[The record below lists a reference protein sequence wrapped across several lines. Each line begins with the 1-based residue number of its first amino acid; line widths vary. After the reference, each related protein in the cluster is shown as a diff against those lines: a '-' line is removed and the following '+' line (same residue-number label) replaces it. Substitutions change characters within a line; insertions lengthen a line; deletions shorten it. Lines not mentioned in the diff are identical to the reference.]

1 MIHFNYKAHRL
12 YRQVAQQLQQL
23 WDKKLPKY
31 IVVACSG
38 GPDSIALVDMLHR
51 LACEHAVIPVVVH
64 VNHRLRGTESQRDAK
79 FVAQFC
85 QARGLPYIILGGRIL
100 KTGNV
105 QTQARDVRYAA
116 LTAVATHIGSPLVVT
131 AHHAN
136 DQAETVIMQL
146 MRGSGPETLA
156 GIPQRR
162 ALSKRVQ
169 VVRPLLH
176 FTRDEIQDYCRNAKL
191 KFIKDSSNKKLTY
204 TRNWVRKKVLP
215 LLAQHNPKIVEA
227 LCQVAQKCSK

>member
-1 MIHFNYKAHRL
+1 MHFNYQAHRF

-23 WDKKLPKY
+23 WGKKLPKY

-51 LACEHAVIPVVVH
+51 LAREQSVIPVVVH
-64 VNHRLRGTESQRDAK
+64 VNHHLRGPESQRDAK

-85 QARGLPYIILGGRIL
+85 KARALPYIILDGRIP
-100 KTGNV
+100 KVGNV
-105 QTQARDVRYAA
+105 QTQARNVRYAA
-116 LTAVATHIGSPLVVT
+116 LTAVATHIGSSMVVT

-136 DQAETVIMQL
+136 DQAETVLLHL
-146 MRGSGPETLA
+146 MRGSGPDVLA

-169 VVRPLLH
+169 VVRPLLN
-176 FTRDEIQDYCRNAKL
+176 FTRDDIQAYIRNAKL
-191 KFIKDSSNKKLTY
+191 KFIQDSSNKKLTY
-204 TRNWVRKKVLP
+204 TRNWIRKKVLP
-215 LLAQHNPKIVEA
+215 LLAHHNPKIVEA
-227 LCQVAQKCSK
+227 LCQTAQKCAK